1 MLRQMLIGM
10 GAETIHSAQDGKE
23 ALRLLGDPAVL
34 VDIIISDLAM
44 PEMDG
49 IELLAHLQAV
59 REGVSLIFIS
69 ASESNLHAA
78 VQIAQGSGVHVLG
91 AIVKP
96 VSAEN
101 IAPLVAL
108 HLARRQGL

>member
-1 MLRQMLIGM
+1 M
-10 GAETIHSAQDGKE
+10 APNDSSAQDGKE
-23 ALRLLGDPAVL
+23 ALRLLGDPGRAGGY
-34 VDIIISDLAM
+34 IIISDLAM